1 MNNSKTAKLPE
12 TLKAAKDKAVE
23 KKAKA
28 KSAKA
33 KPKSRAKKDGTTS
46 QVEDNDKR
54 KREDCDMIEEF
65 TVQMKDVLGND
76 RLTLFGDDV
85 LNAIN
90 YTMERVPLRQHRKD
104 QVVKAFDL
112 AALFGLD
119 GSLDKAGLPKNTAW
133 TRARQHIKNSLN
145 RSHALQARISDPD
158 LLLHTLGSK
167 NSDLD
172 SVAAN
177 GEAEGDWVLFLVDF
191 KTQKHNLNNISL
203 SRIKKLYPN

>member
-1 MNNSKTAKLPE
+1 
-12 TLKAAKDKAVE
+12 
-23 KKAKA
+23 
-28 KSAKA
+28 
-33 KPKSRAKKDGTTS
+33 
-46 QVEDNDKR
+46 
-54 KREDCDMIEEF
+54 
-65 TVQMKDVLGND
+65 MKDVLGND

-203 SRIKKLYPN
+203 SRIKKVIPQLITEWIWVRVNELIIMTIRTIRQFTGTKPFGHNKKLCVPYRR